1 MNQKYIWWGVVAVMV
16 VAGLIFWFGRKKSAE
31 IERMVQAEQGEF
43 EILVTVTGELI
54 AKNFENIVGPDL
66 RSGLFRVNDVRIQD
80 LIPEGTQVAAGD
92 YVAEIDRS
100 RARNALLDMEEHF
113 EQHLTTAETLA
124 LDSAVNLKALRDNIL
139 NLGLAIEEAK
149 MVLEESTFEPPATI
163 RRAEINLDKAERAL
177 IQAKAN
183 YQLRKRQYESRVKS
197 NQIDLDRHGRELV
210 VMNEI
215 LASFT
220 IRAPKS
226 GMVIYH
232 RERSG
237 QKRRTGSVLSA
248 WDNVVATLPD
258 LSEMLSRAFVNEI
271 DISKVK
277 LGQKVRIGVD
287 AFPDK
292 KYTGVVTSVSDIGEQ
307 LANTDAKVFEVII
320 EVHEFDPIMRPTMT
334 TSNAIVINTLSDVT
348 YISTNAIFSRDSIPF
363 VYTVNQTK
371 QVVVLGESNENESI
385 IEQGL
390 SPGDRVYVSIPDNSD
405 TWKIVGE
412 ELIPIVKERA
422 LEKKKREELNSR
434 VKDLIIDN

>member
-43 EILVTVTGELI
+43 EILVTVTGELV
-54 AKNFENIVGPDL
+54 AKNFERIYGPDL